1 MPPTPPKSPHHPNI
15 PQPFPT
21 QHRPHTAIS
30 VKAHPCLLPL
40 SAAPAA
46 SPHTASTDLITKPT
60 PNVLVMEVCLRCQQE
75 AFASTKNVGRCSL
88 PGRRPHRL
96 NSQSL
101 SSPTL
106 KAQDDGTTL
115 LEFLEILREL
125 QRGTGSQDVSLRA
138 IHVYAMHLYLCMYT
152 YTYTAYTYIISICV
166 CVTSDLIP
174 HQHLCVV

>member
-1 MPPTPPKSPHHPNI
+1 
-15 PQPFPT
+15 
-21 QHRPHTAIS
+21 
-30 VKAHPCLLPL
+30 
-40 SAAPAA
+40 
-46 SPHTASTDLITKPT
+46 
-60 PNVLVMEVCLRCQQE
+60 MEVLPALPAGSFRLNKK
-75 AFASTKNVGRCSL
+75 TLVDVGRGSL

>member
-1 MPPTPPKSPHHPNI
+1 MPAGSFRLNKKT
-15 PQPFPT
+15 
-21 QHRPHTAIS
+21 
-30 VKAHPCLLPL
+30 
-40 SAAPAA
+40 
-46 SPHTASTDLITKPT
+46 
-60 PNVLVMEVCLRCQQE
+60 LVD
-75 AFASTKNVGRCSL
+75 VGRGSL
-88 PGRRPHRL
+88 PGQRPHRL

-115 LEFLEILREL
+115 LEFLEILRVEL

-152 YTYTAYTYIISICV
+152 YTYTYLISICV